1 MTDAGQEGPLA
12 ARAVLF
18 DLDGTILE
26 TAGDLATATNRTLA
40 DFHREAVE
48 EGQVRAWIG
57 DGVRA
62 LVRYAL
68 EATGGCDEAL
78 LDQAHERFMVH
89 YGDCF
94 ADRSHPFPGVVETM
108 DRLREAGL
116 PLAVVTNKAAAF
128 TEPLLEASGLAPRL
142 DVVISGDSVDK
153 KKPDPAP
160 VNAALER
167 LGVSAGEA
175 VLVGDSR
182 NDVESARAAG
192 CRVICVTYGYN
203 RGEDVTTLGAQ
214 RLVDDFAAVL
224 ELIQPGGR
232 TAETA

>member
-1 MTDAGQEGPLA
+1 MTDAGQEGPLPA
-12 ARAVLF
+12 KAVLF

-89 YGDCF
+89 YGKCF

-128 TEPLLEASGLAPRL
+128 TEPLLEASGLASRL

-167 LGVSAGEA
+167 LGVTAEEA

-182 NDVESARAAG
+182 NDVESALAAG

-214 RLVDDFAAVL
+214 RLVDEFGTIL
-224 ELIQPGGR
+224 ELIQPDGR